1 MRRCSPWGREE
12 RGGRALAWPP
22 LAAAGLADP
31 LGLGSV
37 VGRRA
42 LLLGAVLPFF
52 EGLAARESLGSSPH
66 REQALK
72 AVGASTCHRSE
83 RSSAG
88 S

>member
-1 MRRCSPWGREE
+1 M
-12 RGGRALAWPP
+12 
-22 LAAAGLADP
+22 AGLWLGHLWLLRAWLTH

-72 AVGASTCHRSE
+72 AVGASTCHRLE
-83 RSSAG
+83 RSSTG